1 MGGGGFAPN
10 LLGYYAPA
18 QLAGVGHQGWSSGAV
33 QPAVVQVTQAPV
45 ESGWGSIGTT
55 TAAPTGWGSGA
66 AGSSASKVVAIPV
79 AVQPAMGYG
88 GLGGT
93 GAQLTGGIWQPIQQG
108 LQLGLGVLGVRSG
121 NVSAIVGDNTE
132 KKEVD
137 TAAAKPSEV
146 PQISHPE
153 EAIPPFGK
161 IIRLKLYVHGKK
173 KVRKRKKIGQK
184 KSFKQKQRSLL
195 FFRGLVF
202 LMERSTKK
210 TQHFYC
216 IIS

>member
-10 LLGYYAPA
+10 LVGYYAPA

-33 QPAVVQVTQAPV
+33 QPAAAVVEVTQAPV
-45 ESGWGSIGTT
+45 GSGWGSIGTT
-55 TAAPTGWGSGA
+55 TAKPTGWGSGV

-79 AVQPAMGYG
+79 AVEPAMGYG

-93 GAQLTGGIWQPIQQG
+93 GAQLSGGLWQPIQQG

-121 NVSAIVGDNTE
+121 NVSAIVGDKKE

-137 TAAAKPSEV
+137 AAVAKPSEV
-146 PQISHPE
+146 PQVSHPE

-161 IIRLKLYVHGKK
+161 IIQLKL
-173 KVRKRKKIGQK
+173 
-184 KSFKQKQRSLL
+184 
-195 FFRGLVF
+195 
-202 LMERSTKK
+202 
-210 TQHFYC
+210 
-216 IIS
+216 